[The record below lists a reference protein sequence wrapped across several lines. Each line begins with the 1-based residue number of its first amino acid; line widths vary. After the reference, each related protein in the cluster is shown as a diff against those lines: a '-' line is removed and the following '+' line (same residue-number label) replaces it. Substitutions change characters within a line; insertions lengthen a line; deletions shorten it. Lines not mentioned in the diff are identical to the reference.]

1 MAQWVG
7 ALTVLQEVL
16 SSIPSNRM
24 VAHNHLYWDLISSYG
39 VSEESDSAHRYI
51 K

>member
-1 MAQWVG
+1 MG
-7 ALTVLQEVL
+7 GSTD
-16 SSIPSNRM
+16 SSARGSEFKFSNRM
-24 VAHNHLYWDLISSYG
+24 VAHNHLYWDLISSSG

>member
-1 MAQWVG
+1 MVRELADLPEDLGLV
-7 ALTVLQEVL
+7 
-16 SSIPSNRM
+16 PSTHL